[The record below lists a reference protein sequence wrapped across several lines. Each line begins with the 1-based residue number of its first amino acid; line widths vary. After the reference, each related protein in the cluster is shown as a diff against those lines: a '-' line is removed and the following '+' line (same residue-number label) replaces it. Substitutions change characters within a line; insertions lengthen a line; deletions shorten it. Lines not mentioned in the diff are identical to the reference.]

1 MLETISEEDVD
12 RLRRVFRVLF
22 VVSLVAHFTLACYS
36 SFRVWET
43 WDSVWC
49 VGFVL
54 LACVL
59 STSCSYLVVFERA
72 CERENALETFQQ
84 PCLLRWFSYALT
96 FPMQLVLCA
105 WYARVRD
112 LHTLMLLVAAQAV
125 CALLGY
131 VMEQAWTSQ
140 DLEEPVVERV
150 DPMSLGVGTVVRG
163 PQTDRFLLLTQQ
175 QKAGVAWTICLLCVA
190 LLHSVMWYVVVDTGS
205 QFVLENK
212 ERFDAMVRAQCGLMS
227 LLWLVPMLQVLTWW
241 LGASSVEEGL
251 VAGSVA
257 YCALDTAAK
266 IQLGVAFSVFVS

>member
-22 VVSLVAHFTLACYS
+22 VVSLTANVALAVYS

-43 WDSVWC
+43 WDSGWSP
-49 VGFVL
+49 GFVL
-54 LACVL
+54 LAIVVW
-59 STSCSYLVVFERA
+59 TSCVFLGMFERA

-105 WYARVRD
+105 WYANVRD
-112 LHTLMLLVAAQAV
+112 LHTLLLLVAAQAV
-125 CALLGY
+125 CVLLGY

-140 DLEEPVVERV
+140 DLEEPVIQRV

-163 PQTDRFLLLTQQ
+163 PQTDRLLLLTQQ

-190 LLHSVMWYVVVDTGS
+190 LLHAVMWYVVVDTS
-205 QFVLENK
+205 SNVVSDKK
-212 ERFDAMVRAQCGLMS
+212 ERFDAMVRTHCALMS
-227 LLWLVPMLQVLTWW
+227 MFWLVPILQVLTWW
-241 LGASSVEEGL
+241 LGAASVEENL
-251 VAGSVA
+251 VAGSLA
-257 YCALDTAAK
+257 YAALDTAAK
-266 IQLGVAFSVFVS
+266 IQLCVAYSVFVG